1 MKVKAKPTL
10 EAIAKSNMSDGGK
23 GVPIG
28 TLLGRINDEIG
39 KRAKV
44 SSVLNNTLE
53 RVNKEIG
60 KRTKVSSDKYL
71 SLDDKGVKIDTSVRN
86 LTQVGRVNEK
96 PVNYHRLKY
105 KERKKG

>member
-53 RVNKEIG
+53 NRVNKEIG

-71 SLDDKGVKIDTSVRN
+71 SLMIRE
-86 LTQVGRVNEK
+86 L
-96 PVNYHRLKY
+96 RLIPLS
-105 KERKKG
+105 GI